1 MTILHSMTTI
11 RSIQLRSFR
20 ASGLLLPVLLA
31 TFGLAHAQVG
41 VGSKAPADAEI
52 IFDGSRAM
60 LDAKWTYWAGPRLK
74 ATLPIKWAIVKDPV
88 DAGTA
93 MNTNDPA
100 AAGGLYGAADIV
112 TKKEYRDF
120 RLHIEFLITEKG
132 GNSGVYLQNRYEIQ
146 VLDGDTTSH
155 GMGAVINETP
165 APYYAY
171 NGIGKWNAYDIY
183 FRAAR
188 FKDGQRSEKAMV
200 SMYFNGQ
207 KVYSNQ
213 TISQVWG
220 GPNSGIDGGNDGGK
234 GITDTPGGLKLQAE
248 GHNVLYR
255 NIWIKE
261 LDFVQAETDPT
272 VVQIPLWPK
281 GAPGFENRRDEP
293 EQAKDWWVKNIHNPS
308 VTVYMPPKEKATGAA
323 VLVCPGGGH
332 RALVYNSE
340 GRDAARYLNSIGV
353 AAFVLK
359 YRLFREEN
367 SVYTAE
373 HAKQDALRAMRLLR
387 SRAAEWGIDP
397 ARLGIMG
404 FSAGGELAAWTAFA
418 DGKGNDAAADPVDR
432 LNARPDFHISI
443 YPGPLAVPESIAST
457 APPAFLLAAN
467 DDECCSEPVLQMAQ
481 LYRKAKVPVEAHL
494 YAQGN
499 HAFNMGNRS
508 TLASIHTWSQR
519 LADWLKDNGI
529 SPR

>member
-1 MTILHSMTTI
+1 MNIFNII
-11 RSIQLRSFR
+11 RQAGALMLCCFASFFC
-20 ASGLLLPVLLA
+20 LN
-31 TFGLAHAQVG
+31 AQTG
-41 VGSKAPADAEI
+41 VGAKAPEGAEI
-52 IFDGSRAM
+52 LFDGTRAM
-60 LDAKWTYWAGPRLK
+60 LDDKWTYWAGPRLA
-74 ATLPIKWAIVKDPV
+74 ATLPIKWTIATDPV
-88 DAGTA
+88 DGGTV

-100 AAGGLYGAADIV
+100 AAGGKYGAADIV
-112 TKKEYRDF
+112 TKKTFRDF
-120 RLHIEFLITEKG
+120 RLHIEFYISEKG

-155 GMGAVINETP
+155 GMAAVINETP
-165 APYYAY
+165 SPYYAY
-171 NGIGKWNAYDIY
+171 NGIGKWNAYDIV

-188 FKDGQRSEKAMV
+188 FKDGQRTEKAML
-200 SMYFNGQ
+200 SMFFNGQ
-207 KVYSNQ
+207 RVYTNQ

-261 LDFVQAETDPT
+261 LDLQQPETDLFA
-272 VVQIPLWPK
+272 VQIPLWPN

-308 VTVYMPPKEKATGAA
+308 VTVYLPPKSKATGAA
-323 VLVCPGGGH
+323 VLICPGGGH

-340 GRDAARYLNSIGV
+340 GRAAALFLNSIGV

-367 SVYTAE
+367 SPYTVD
-373 HAKQDALRAMRLLR
+373 HAKQDALRAMRLVR
-387 SRAAEWGIDP
+387 SRTTEWGLDP
-397 ARLGIMG
+397 TRIGIMG
-404 FSAGGELAAWTAFA
+404 FSAGGELAAWTSFA
-418 DGKGNDAAADPVDR
+418 EGSSNATATDPVER
-432 LNARPDFHISI
+432 QNAKPDFQISI
-443 YPGPLAVPESIAST
+443 YPGPLAVPEMVSST

-481 LYRKAKVPVEAHL
+481 LYRKAKVPVEVHL

-508 TLASIHTWSQR
+508 NLASIHSWSQR
-519 LADWLKDNGI
+519 LADWLADN
-529 SPR
+529 SFLRR